1 MKSTVGTLLA
11 STAALYAR
19 GASAVTSSFCPND
32 GDVCF
37 RWGVPE
43 ASASSG
49 SGNIYF
55 QMEAPSSV
63 QWAGLGIGSSMSGSE
78 MFLIYQ
84 NGDGNVTLST
94 RSGTG
99 HSMPQYTERT
109 AVELLAG
116 SGVSGG
122 KLIAN
127 IRCGDCD
134 SLDFEGS
141 NSWIA
146 AWKNGDSIDSTSV
159 SERISEHDEHSSF
172 SVNFAQASISSD
184 SNPFTSSSDDSDSGS
199 DSNSDSDSN
208 NGSGSGSG
216 SGSDSNSGVVVSSGP
231 SKTVLRAH
239 GIIMSIVFLAGYPL
253 GAVLMPIIGKWL
265 VHAGWQFIVF
275 LGMWAG
281 FGLGYVYAR
290 DGGYWWQQTHTKMG
304 TIVVALMGL
313 QPILGYAH
321 HRYFRSHG
329 KRGIISHVHIWFGRI
344 LMILGIVNGGLGLQL
359 ASSSTGYIVA
369 YSVIAGIAA
378 LLYTGSIFVGSMRRA
393 ARVKQI
399 SPQMSQEEQR

>member
-1 MKSTVGTLLA
+1 MKSTVGTLLT
-11 STAALYAR
+11 STVALYAR
-19 GASAVTSSFCPND
+19 GTSAVTSAFCPNN

-43 ASASSG
+43 ASANSG

-63 QWAGLGIGSSMSGSE
+63 QWAGLGIGSGMSGAE

-84 NGDGNVTLST
+84 NGEGNVTLST
-94 RSGTG
+94 RTGTG
-99 HSMPQYTERT
+99 HVMPQYTRRT

-116 SGVSGG
+116 SGVVGN

-146 AWKNGDSIDSTSV
+146 AWKDGDSLDSTSV
-159 SERISEHDEHSSF
+159 SERIDEHDEHSSF
-172 SVNFAQASISSD
+172 AVNFAQASISSD
-184 SNPFTSSSDDSDSGS
+184 SNPFTSSSSDDS
-199 DSNSDSDSN
+199 DSNSDSDSKT
-208 NGSGSGSG
+208 GSGSG
-216 SGSDSNSGVVVSSGP
+216 VVSESSGP
-231 SKTVLRAH
+231 SDTVLRAH

-253 GAVLMPIIGKWL
+253 GAVLMPIIGNWL

-281 FGLGYVYAR
+281 FGLGYVYAH
-290 DGGYWWQQTHTKMG
+290 DGGYWWKQTHTKMG

-313 QPILGYAH
+313 QPILGFAH

-344 LMILGIVNGGLGLQL
+344 LMILGIINGGLGLQL
-359 ASSSTGYIVA
+359 ASSSNGYIIA

-378 LLYTGSIFVGSMRRA
+378 LVYTGSIFVGGMRKT
-393 ARVKQI
+393 ARVKQM

>member
-1 MKSTVGTLLA
+1 
-11 STAALYAR
+11 
-19 GASAVTSSFCPND
+19 
-32 GDVCF
+32 
-37 RWGVPE
+37 
-43 ASASSG
+43 
-49 SGNIYF
+49 
-55 QMEAPSSV
+55 
-63 QWAGLGIGSSMSGSE
+63 

-94 RSGTG
+94 RTGTG
-99 HSMPQYTERT
+99 HVMPQYTRRT

-172 SVNFAQASISSD
+172 SVNFAQASMSSD
-184 SNPFTSSSDDSDSGS
+184 SNPFTSSSTDSGSDSGS
-199 DSNSDSDSN
+199 DSNS
-208 NGSGSGSG
+208 GSGSD
-216 SGSDSNSGVVVSSGP
+216 SGSDSNSGVTESSGP

-253 GAVLMPIIGKWL
+253 GAVLMPIIGNWL

-290 DGGYWWQQTHTKMG
+290 DNGYVSHPFECTG
-304 TIVVALMGL
+304 
-313 QPILGYAH
+313 ILTPY
-321 HRYFRSHG
+321 
-329 KRGIISHVHIWFGRI
+329 
-344 LMILGIVNGGLGLQL
+344 
-359 ASSSTGYIVA
+359 
-369 YSVIAGIAA
+369 
-378 LLYTGSIFVGSMRRA
+378 
-393 ARVKQI
+393 
-399 SPQMSQEEQR
+399 

>member
-11 STAALYAR
+11 STAALYVR
-19 GASAVTSSFCPND
+19 GTSAVTSAFCPND

-63 QWAGLGIGSSMSGSE
+63 QWAGLGIGSGMLGAE
-78 MFLIYQ
+78 MFLVYQ

-94 RSGTG
+94 RTGTG
-99 HSMPQYTERT
+99 HAMPQYTRRT
-109 AVELLAG
+109 GVELLAG

-134 SLDFEGS
+134 SLDFKGS

-146 AWKNGDSIDSTSV
+146 AWKNGDSLDSTSV

-172 SVNFAQASISSD
+172 SVNFAQASVSSD
-184 SNPFTSSSDDSDSGS
+184 SNPFTSSSDDSDS
-199 DSNSDSDSN
+199 NSDSDSKT
-208 NGSGSGSG
+208 GSGSGSG
-216 SGSDSNSGVVVSSGP
+216 SGSDSNSGVVSESSGP

-239 GIIMSIVFLAGYPL
+239 GIIMSIVFLAAYPL
-253 GAVLMPIIGKWL
+253 GAVLMPIIGNWL
-265 VHAGWQFIVF
+265 VHAGWQSIAF

-290 DGGYWWQQTHTKMG
+290 DGGYWWKQTHTKMG

-313 QPILGYAH
+313 QPILGFAH

-344 LMILGIVNGGLGLQL
+344 LMILGIINGGLGLQL
-359 ASSSTGYIVA
+359 ASSSKGYIIA

-378 LLYTGSIFVGSMRRA
+378 LLYTGSIFVGGMRRT
-393 ARVKQI
+393 ARVKSI